1 VSGPGAPGDFALDK
15 RFARRSFERASS
27 HYDAFAVLQS
37 EVRALLLKR
46 LELTAIKA
54 RVILDAGAGTGHA
67 SKALKKRYPRARV
80 IAVDYAPGMLRQA
93 SAQRA
98 WLRPFA
104 RVCADACALPFAD
117 QSVDMILSNFL
128 VHWCDPGALFR
139 EFRRVLAPRG
149 LLTFTSL
156 GPDSLRELREAWSR
170 VDAASR
176 VHRFIDMHDLGD
188 ELVRSGF
195 AAPVL
200 DVERYTLQFK
210 DLPALLAD
218 LHGAGASNATVAR
231 PKGLTGK
238 NKFSALA
245 AAYETYRQ
253 AGRLPATFE
262 VIFAQAWTPV
272 AGAQR
277 APAPAGISLSD
288 LRSKLP
294 GRKRE

>member
-1 VSGPGAPGDFALDK
+1 VSAPGAPSGFALDG
-15 RFARRSFERASS
+15 RFARRSFERAST
-27 HYDAFAVLQS
+27 HYDASAVLQS
-37 EVRALLLKR
+37 QVRALLLAR
-46 LELTAIKA
+46 LDLTAIKA
-54 RVILDAGAGTGHA
+54 RVIIDAGAGTGHA
-67 SKALKKRYPRARV
+67 CKALKKRYPRARV
-80 IAVDYAPGMLRQA
+80 IAVDYALGMLRAA

-98 WLRPFA
+98 WLRPFD
-104 RVCADACALPFAD
+104 RVCANACALPFAS

-149 LLTFTSL
+149 LLSFTSL
-156 GPDSLRELREAWSR
+156 GPDSLQELRGAWSS

-200 DVERYTLQFK
+200 DVERYTLQFAN
-210 DLPALLAD
+210 LPAVLAE
-218 LHGAGASNATVAR
+218 LRGAGASNATVAR

-238 NKFSALA
+238 NKFSALS
-245 AAYETYRQ
+245 AAYETYRH

-272 AGAQR
+272 AA
-277 APAPAGISLSD
+277 APHVPTPAGISLRD
-288 LRSKLP
+288 LRAKLP
-294 GRKRE
+294 GKKHE

>member
-1 VSGPGAPGDFALDK
+1 VSGPSAPREFALDL
-15 RFARRSFERASS
+15 RFARRSFELASA
-27 HYDAFAVLQS
+27 HYDDFAVLPS
-37 EVRALLLKR
+37 EVRALLLAR
-46 LELTAIKA
+46 LDLTALKP

-67 SKALKKRYPRARV
+67 CKALKKRYPRARV
-80 IAVDYAPGMLRQA
+80 IAVDFALGMLRA
-93 SAQRA
+93 AAAQRA
-98 WLRPFA
+98 WLRPFD
-104 RVCADACALPFAD
+104 RVCASACALPFAD
-117 QSVDMILSNFL
+117 QSVDLILSNFL

-149 LLTFTSL
+149 LLSFTSL

-200 DVERYTLQFK
+200 DVESYTLQFEN
-210 DLPALLAD
+210 LPALLAD
-218 LHGAGASNATVAR
+218 LRGAGASNATMSR

-238 NKFSALA
+238 NKISALA
-245 AAYETYRQ
+245 AAYETYRLD
-253 AGRLPATFE
+253 GRLPATFE

-272 AGAQR
+272 AGAQQV
-277 APAPAGISLSD
+277 PGPAGISLSD
-288 LRSKLP
+288 LRAKLP

>member
-1 VSGPGAPGDFALDK
+1 MSGPGAPVDFALDK
-15 RFARRSFERASS
+15 RFARRSFERASA
-27 HYDAFAVLQS
+27 HYDTFAVLQS
-37 EVRALLLKR
+37 EVRALLLAR
-46 LELTAIKA
+46 LDLTAIKA

-67 SKALKKRYPRARV
+67 CKALKKRYPRARV
-80 IAVDYAPGMLRQA
+80 IAVDYALGMLRQA
-93 SAQRA
+93 AAQRA
-98 WLRPFA
+98 WLRPFD
-104 RVCADACALPFAD
+104 RVCANACALPFAD

-149 LLTFTSL
+149 LLSFTSL
-156 GPDSLRELREAWSR
+156 GPDSLQELREAWST

-200 DVERYTLQFK
+200 DVERYTLQFAT
-210 DLPALLAD
+210 LPALLAD
-218 LHGAGASNATVAR
+218 LRGAGARNATVAR

-238 NKFSALA
+238 NKMSALG
-245 AAYETYRQ
+245 AAYETYRH

-262 VIFAQAWTPV
+262 VIFAQAWTP
-272 AGAQR
+272 AGGTQR
-277 APAPAGISLSD
+277 AAAPAGISLSD
-288 LRSKLP
+288 LRAKLP
-294 GRKRE
+294 GKKRE

>member
-1 VSGPGAPGDFALDK
+1 VSGQSASGDFALDG
-15 RFARRSFERASS
+15 RFARRSFERASA
-27 HYDAFAVLQS
+27 HYDDYAVLQS
-37 EVRALLLKR
+37 QVRSELLAR
-46 LELTAIKA
+46 LDLTAVEA
-54 RVILDAGAGTGHA
+54 RLVLDAGAGTAHA

-80 IAVDYAPGMLRQA
+80 IAVDYALGMLRQA
-93 SAQRA
+93 AAQRA
-98 WLRPFA
+98 WLRPFE

-117 QSVDMILSNFL
+117 QSVDLILSNFL

-149 LLTFTSL
+149 LLCFTSL
-156 GPDSLRELREAWSR
+156 GPDSLRELRAAWLS
-170 VDAASR
+170 VDGQSH
-176 VHRFIDMHDLGD
+176 VHHFIDMHDLGD

-200 DVERYTLQFK
+200 DVERYTLQFAT
-210 DLPALLAD
+210 LPALLAD
-218 LHGAGASNATVAR
+218 LRGAGARNATVAR

-238 NKFSALA
+238 NKFSAFGA
-245 AAYETYRQ
+245 SYEAYRH

-277 APAPAGISLSD
+277 SAPPAGISLAD
-288 LRSKLP
+288 LRAKLP